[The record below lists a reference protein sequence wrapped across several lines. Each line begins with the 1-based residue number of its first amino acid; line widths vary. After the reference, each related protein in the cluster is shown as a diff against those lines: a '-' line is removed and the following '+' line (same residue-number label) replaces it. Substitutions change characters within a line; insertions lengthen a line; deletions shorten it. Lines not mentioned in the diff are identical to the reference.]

1 MRPTRSALLAAALS
15 AALLAS
21 AAGCDSASEPES
33 KGDILIAADLE
44 LSGAAAA
51 VGTAYERA
59 LRLKVEQINVS
70 GVLGGR
76 RIKLDVRDNR
86 SDKTLSTS
94 NISEFTSNSAVAAII
109 TGVCGD
115 CIVAAVKTANDAKVP
130 TISLAPVNAATTP
143 LNERQYIF
151 KVGANPADDAAL
163 IAGELRDTGAK
174 RVAVLT
180 TDDAYGQDGQA
191 AMRGELDGDETA
203 KIVSTRQFK
212 TTDTDVSQVVRTALE
227 DDPDSLVVWA
237 FADQAQRVAAAA
249 RAAGYRGPIYFDAAA
264 AGELFMQQAPQ
275 NTTLVFTQTMAI
287 DDVIATNPAKAA
299 RKQWF
304 GDYTSRYGSYFGPAS
319 FAADA
324 LQLLADAMNQSGG
337 TDREAV
343 RDALE
348 SIKVDGLS
356 GPLRITP
363 DNHSALMPQALVA
376 LEANSGRWRL
386 RV

>member
-1 MRPTRSALLAAALS
+1 MRPTRSALLAATVS

-33 KGDILIAADLE
+33 KGDIVIAADLE

-59 LRLKVEQINVS
+59 LRLKVEQINS
-70 GVLGGR
+70 TGVLGGR
-76 RIKLDVRDNR
+76 SVRLEVRDNR

-94 NISEFTSNSAVAAII
+94 NVSEFTSNPAVTAII
-109 TGVCGD
+109 TGACGD
-115 CIVAAVKTANDAKVP
+115 CAVAVAKPANDAKVP
-130 TISLAPVNAATTP
+130 TISLAPVIGAVTP
-143 LNERQYIF
+143 VTERQYVF
-151 KVGANPADDAAL
+151 KVGANPADSAAV
-163 IAGELRDTGAK
+163 IAGELRDANVT
-174 RVAVLT
+174 RVALLG
-180 TDDAYGQDGQA
+180 TDDLYGRDGQT
-191 AMRGELDGDETA
+191 AMRNELDANEPA
-203 KIVSTRQFK
+203 KIVATAQFK
-212 TTDTDVSQVVRTALE
+212 ATDTDVNEQVRTVL
-227 DDPDSLVVWA
+227 DSTPNALVVWA
-237 FADQAQRVAAAA
+237 FSEQAQRVAASA

-264 AGELFMQQAPQ
+264 AGELFMAQPPQ

-324 LQLLADAMNQSGG
+324 LQLLVDAINQSGS
-337 TDREAV
+337 TDRAAV
-343 RDALE
+343 RAALE
-348 SIKVDGLS
+348 SVKVDGLS

>member
-1 MRPTRSALLAAALS
+1 MRPTRSALLAAAAS
-15 AALLAS
+15 IALVAS
-21 AAGCDSASEPES
+21 ATGCDSASEPES

-59 LRLKVEQINVS
+59 LRLKVDQINVS

-86 SDKTLSTS
+86 SDKVLSTA
-94 NISEFTSNSAVAAII
+94 NVSEFASNSAVSAII
-109 TGVCGD
+109 TGACSD
-115 CIVAAVKTANDAKVP
+115 CIVASVKTANDAKVP
-130 TISLAPVNAATTP
+130 TISLAPANAATTP
-143 LNERQYIF
+143 LPERQYIF
-151 KVGANPADDAAL
+151 KVGANPADDAAV
-163 IAGELRDTGAK
+163 IAGQLRDTNAR
-174 RVAVLT
+174 RVVLLT
-180 TDDAYGQDGQA
+180 TDDAYGKDGQN
-191 AMRGELDGDETA
+191 AMRGELDASEPV
-203 KIVSTRQFK
+203 KIVGTGQFK
-212 TTDTDVSQVVRTALE
+212 TTDTDVGQVVRTALE
-227 DDPDSLVVWA
+227 DEPDALVVWA
-237 FADQAQRVAAAA
+237 FADQAQRVASSA
-249 RAAGYRGPIYFDAAA
+249 RTAGYRGPIYFDAAA

-275 NTTLVFTQTMAI
+275 NTTLIFTQTMAI

-299 RKQWF
+299 RKKWF

-324 LQLLADAMNQSGG
+324 LQLLVDAMNQSGT
-337 TDREAV
+337 TDRAAV
-343 RDALE
+343 RGALE
-348 SIKVDGLS
+348 STKVDGLS